1 MIKAH
6 YFNFTGGKE
15 LRQMGATW
23 FVSYAYYKNIDKNH
37 NAWMNIKTVKTRI
50 NGYNKTQI
58 YHAFWLKKIL
68 LMDNKRLNTNSL
80 NIDAETTKTMA
91 IRILQKISKST

>member
-1 MIKAH
+1 MQKKH
-6 YFNFTGGKE
+6 YFNFDGGDN
-15 LRQMGATW
+15 LSQMGATW

-37 NAWMNIKTVKTRI
+37 NAWMNTKTVQTRI
-50 NGYNKTQI
+50 NCYNKTQI

-91 IRILQKISKST
+91 MRILQKISKNI